1 MNIELDSPEVKARV
15 AKELASR
22 MFMGVFIYPI
32 LWLVVGLGGD
42 IDHSHPTLFWSALSV
57 FTLFTAIR
65 GYHIRSFN
73 KINLESTRRWVLQHT
88 LLMLPHIVLWGL
100 LLGFAL
106 TKPNST
112 FVLLMTF
119 STAGVVPGGIYNFAP
134 NFKVSMTFILSMLLP
149 ALIASS
155 ILTQQWFFFLL
166 LCVYAIFI
174 ISMAHGQY
182 RDYWRYLENQLK
194 LEAQSRTDALT
205 QLENRRYFDEKL
217 DEFCHLSS
225 RNHEKLT
232 IMLVDCDFFKN
243 INDSYGHD
251 VGDECLKHIAKLLKE
266 ALPRAT
272 DVCARYGGEEFSIIL
287 AGTDLEGA
295 KLVGERIRKL
305 LESRSFNTNGDTIE
319 ITVSIGSVS
328 RQINQFIP
336 DLPFNLFK
344 QADKALYQAKENG
357 RNRCVFFVYDKSS
370 DEYQFAAE
378 TAGEPR
384 KN

>member
-1 MNIELDSPEVKARV
+1 MISTIGPRV
-15 AKELASR
+15 RGLYRHTDAENKN
-22 MFMGVFIYPI
+22 I
-32 LWLVVGLGGD
+32 LWLVVGIGGEV
-42 IDHSHPTLFWSALSV
+42 HHTHPLLFWSALGV
-57 FTLFTAIR
+57 FSLFTAIR
-65 GYHIRSFN
+65 AYHIRAF
-73 KINLESTRRWVLQHT
+73 KKVDLEKTDRWLVQHGI
-88 LLMLPHIVLWGL
+88 LMLPHIVVWGL

-106 TKPNST
+106 SKPNTT

-119 STAGVVPGGIYNFAP
+119 GSAGVVPGGIYNFAP
-134 NFKVSMTFILSMLLP
+134 SFKISLTFVLSMLLP
-149 ALIASS
+149 ALITSS
-155 ILTQQWFFFLL
+155 VLTQQWFFFLL
-166 LCVYAIFI
+166 LFVYAVFI
-174 ISMAHGQY
+174 ISMARGQHQ
-182 RDYWRYLENQLK
+182 DYWRFLENQLK

-251 VGDECLKHIAKLLKE
+251 VGDECLKHIANLLKD

-295 KLVGERIRKL
+295 KIVGERIRQL
-305 LESRSFNTNGDTIE
+305 IESSSFNSGQQTIKV
-319 ITVSIGSVS
+319 TVSIGSVS
-328 RQINQFIP
+328 RQIKRFIP

-370 DEYQFAAE
+370 DEYRLAAE
-378 TAGEPR
+378 TPDKQ
-384 KN
+384 KNN

>member
-1 MNIELDSPEVKARV
+1 
-15 AKELASR
+15 
-22 MFMGVFIYPI
+22 MGVFIYPI
-32 LWLVVGLGGD
+32 LWLVVGIGGD
-42 IDHSHPTLFWSALSV
+42 VHQTHPLLFWSALAV
-57 FTLFTAIR
+57 FSLFTAIR
-65 GYHIRSFN
+65 AYHIRAFKKNDSE
-73 KINLESTRRWVLQHT
+73 KTEQWVLRQT

-106 TKPNST
+106 SKPNST

-134 NFKVSMTFILSMLLP
+134 NFKVSLTFILSMLVP
-149 ALIASS
+149 ALVTSS
-155 ILTQQWFFFLL
+155 LITQQWFFFLL
-166 LCVYAIFI
+166 LLVYAVFI

-182 RDYWRYLENQLK
+182 QDYWRFLENQLK

-243 INDSYGHD
+243 INDTYGHD
-251 VGDECLKHIAKLLKE
+251 VGDECLIHIAKLLKE

-295 KLVGERIRKL
+295 KIVGERIRRL
-305 LESRSFNTNGDTIE
+305 LETSSFNSGKHTIKV
-319 ITVSIGSVS
+319 TVSIGSVS
-328 RQINQFIP
+328 RQIKRFIP
-336 DLPFNLFK
+336 ELPFNLFK
-344 QADKALYQAKENG
+344 QADKALYLAKENG
-357 RNRCVFFVYDKSS
+357 RNRCVFFEYDKAN
-370 DEYQFAAE
+370 DDYRLAAE
-378 TAGEPR
+378 TFGER
-384 KN
+384 INN